1 MVQNILDYLEAS
13 AAECP
18 DKAAFE
24 DLEASYTY
32 AQVVEYGKRI
42 GSALAGLALLGLSF
56 LQLISSTANPFI
68 YYRF

>member
-1 MVQNILDYLEAS
+1 MVQNILDYLETS

-32 AQVVEYGKRI
+32 AQVVEYV
-42 GSALAGLALLGLSF
+42 
-56 LQLISSTANPFI
+56 
-68 YYRF
+68 